1 MHEDPVLLVEAIATA
16 VREGDD
22 RRIGLLLGRLK
33 HVADL
38 SHLIHLRRT
47 LYSHDG

>member
-1 MHEDPVLLVEAIATA
+1 MHEDPVQLVEAIAVA

-33 HVADL
+33 YVADL
-38 SHLIHLRRT
+38 SHLIQLRRT
-47 LYSHDG
+47 LYSYEA

>member
-1 MHEDPVLLVEAIATA
+1 MPEDPVQLVEAIATA

-33 HVADL
+33 YVADV
-38 SHLIHLRRT
+38 SHLIQLRRR
-47 LYSHDG
+47 LYSSEG